1 MAMMELKAYQSAALD
16 AVARWRDALET
27 ATREGQEA
35 IAALEK
41 IGARVPDSLRN
52 HPQAAW
58 ENLAASGGV
67 ARAAGAH
74 VSRTDE
80 AGRPIP
86 HVCLKV
92 PTGGGKTLL
101 AAGALERLGR
111 QTGLALWITPTRAIY
126 AQTLAALCD
135 RQHHYRQTL
144 ERASGGRVKLMEKD
158 DPFAAPDAEHYLC
171 VMLLMLPAANRR
183 KGRDFLRMFR
193 DSGRYPTFFPAV
205 DDTPENARLLEAHP
219 DLERLEEG
227 GPVKHSLFNVFKIL
241 RPVVILDE
249 AHKAYGGKPE
259 AGAEFARSVSRLDP
273 RMVIELSATPNRG
286 ISNLLVDIGGVELKA
301 EEMIKLPIQVESLL
315 RTRWT
320 DALARAHDELER
332 LDAEAQA
339 LHAAGGRYIRPIAVV
354 RVERTGKDQ
363 RDGERVHAEDV
374 RDRLIRNL
382 GVPARA
388 VAVKSAERDEL
399 AGVDLLSELCP
410 VRWVITRA
418 ALAEGWDCPFAYVL
432 TMLDNTTARRALTQL
447 TGRVMRQ
454 PHARRTG
461 REALDRCYVVCWNT
475 AVGDAVQHVKAGLEA
490 EGLTG
495 LGGEVV
501 GGAGGVN
508 RVTVTRRKGLRGK
521 NIFLPLVLHRDGA
534 GWRELDYWRH
544 IVPEIGWA
552 AIAAPDPRD
561 SDARKALMQSA
572 TVDIGDSPPV
582 FGRKRALAVDPT
594 VRLSWFARRLSD
606 IVPNPWQAA
615 RIAGELLERLRA
627 AGESDAAVHGR
638 RSFLAHELR
647 KHVEAAMEERAE
659 RAFSR
664 KLGKKEIRFDLE
676 AGRANFR
683 FAESYEIA
691 VPEGA
696 GLLTRSDGKPAQLS
710 LFEPVYDYRFD
721 SGLERSFALYLDE
734 QKALRWWHRVAAR
747 QGGDW
752 YLRGW
757 QPERIWP
764 DFVALDSG
772 AADRRRLLVFETKGA
787 HLDNP
792 DTGYK
797 KRVLDA
803 LQGAFNCG
811 TMTVRHGPAKGVFRL
826 LFDEEEFPAALA
838 DPDGTAPGE
847 TG

>member
-1 MAMMELKAYQSAALD
+1 MDDLKDYQRGALE
-16 AVARWRDALET
+16 AFVRWRDALEE
-27 ATREGQEA
+27 AAQVSREQV
-35 IAALEK
+35 AALEK
-41 IGARVPDSLRN
+41 AGARVPDGMRN
-52 HPQAAW
+52 HPRAAW
-58 ENLAASGGV
+58 AALARSDGV
-67 ARAAGAH
+67 ARADLDY
-74 VSRTDE
+74 VDRFDE

-101 AAGALERLGR
+101 AAAALERLGPM
-111 QTGLALWITPTRAIY
+111 TGLALWIVPTRAIY
-126 AQTLAALCD
+126 EQTEATL
-135 RQHHYRQTL
+135 RNREHPYRQML
-144 ERASGGRVKLMEKD
+144 ERASGMRVKLLEKD
-158 DPFAAPDAEHYLC
+158 DRFGALDVRNCLC
-171 VMLLMLPAANRR
+171 VMLLMLPAANRQ
-183 KGRDFLRMFR
+183 KGRNFLRMFR
-193 DSGRYPTFFPAV
+193 DSGRYPTLFP
-205 DDTPENARLLEAHP
+205 DDDDVLADARLLNEYP
-219 DLERLEEG
+219 DLERVSRD
-227 GPVKHSLFNVFKIL
+227 GPVKHSLFNVFKML
-241 RPVVILDE
+241 RPIVILDE
-249 AHKAYGGKPE
+249 AHKAYGRKRG
-259 AGAEFARSVSRLDP
+259 AGEEFARSVSRLDP
-273 RMVIELSATPNRG
+273 RMVIELSATPTPG
-286 ISNLLVDIGGVELKA
+286 ISNLLVDVTGVELKA
-301 EEMIKLPIQVESLL
+301 EEMIKLPVQVTSYKQVDW
-315 RTRWT
+315 RFV
-320 DALARAHDELER
+320 LAQVHDELER
-332 LDAEAQA
+332 LDAEARA
-339 LHAAGGRYIRPIAVV
+339 LQRDGGRYVRPLAVV

-374 RDRLIRNL
+374 RERLIRNL
-382 GVPARA
+382 GVPERA

-399 AGVDLLSELCP
+399 AGVDLLSEFCP

-454 PHARRTG
+454 PYARRTG

-495 LGGEVV
+495 LAGEVV

-521 NIFLPLVLHRDGA
+521 NIFLPLVLHRDGDK
-534 GWRELDYWRH
+534 WRELDYWRH
-544 IVPEIGWA
+544 IVPEIDWA

-582 FGRKRALAVDPT
+582 FGRKGGIAIDPT

-606 IVPNPWQAA
+606 IVPNSWQAA

-627 AGESDAAVHGR
+627 AGNSDAAIHGR

-659 RAFSR
+659 SAFSR

-683 FAESYEIA
+683 FAESYELA
-691 VPEGA
+691 VPEGS

-710 LFEPVYDYRFD
+710 LFEPVYRYQFD
-721 SGLERSFALYLDE
+721 SALERSFALYLDE
-734 QKALRWWHRVAAR
+734 RKALRWWHRVAAR

-792 DTGYK
+792 DTDYK

-811 TMTVRHGPAKGVFRL
+811 TMTVRDGPAKGVFRL
-826 LFDEEEFPAALA
+826 LFDEEDFPAALA
-838 DPDGTAPGE
+838 EPDEAGPEKT
-847 TG
+847 